1 MKKIIL
7 ALAFGLITNSA
18 YSTYYQTTT
27 NDCSDANM
35 MARLDGAVATHRAV
49 ITEITCDYTKPVA
62 KPKPVAKAKP
72 VVKHAPKK
80 IVRHEHRAPKP
91 QPIVVKYEPVTVV
104 QITTTET
111 CTCFDCGC

>member
-104 QITTTET
+104 QITTET

>member
-7 ALAFGLITNSA
+7 ALVIGLITNSA

-35 MARLDGAVATHRAV
+35 MARLDGAVAQHRAV

-72 VVKHAPKK
+72 VVKHAPK
-80 IVRHEHRAPKP
+80 P
-91 QPIVVKYEPVTVV
+91 QPIIVEYEPVTVV

>member
-62 KPKPVAKAKP
+62 KPKPVAKAK
-72 VVKHAPKK
+72 HAPKK

-91 QPIVVKYEPVTVV
+91 QQIVVKYEPVTVV

-111 CTCFDCGC
+111 CTCCD